1 MHLRSFRTL
10 LKSRSLWVW
19 EICGAIIYAVPV
31 AIRLATGS
39 VILPVLSLVATPW
52 VGYYIPPN
60 IVEKILVNAF
70 FPGGAGAVAGE
81 IFFSS
86 AKSKVLVGREKYVAR
101 LYGAWSET
109 AVWSLIQLMGGL
121 LYIAGPWGG
130 NLFEYPTVYP
140 LNFLLASLSIF
151 TPTVIGFLK
160 NKIANAYHRSNRQ
173 LSIKPFVL

>member
-1 MHLRSFRTL
+1 MHLKSFATL
-10 LKSRSLWVW
+10 LKSRRMWVW
-19 EICGAIIYAVPV
+19 EIGGAAIYAVPV
-31 AIRLATGS
+31 VIRLVTGS
-39 VILPVLSLVATPW
+39 VVLPVLSLVATPW

-109 AVWSLIQLMGGL
+109 AVWSLIQLLGGL

-151 TPTVIGFLK
+151 TPTVVGFLK
-160 NKIANAYHRSNRQ
+160 NKITHAHRRSNC
-173 LSIKPFVL
+173 